1 MRQGRCG
8 GGTGGG
14 GGSGPSPQEAPQEFL
29 ITQYFWVRP
38 PAVVSS
44 PHPTQRTAWLVFS
57 HRDTPF
63 TSLLAG
69 SVSLNAYTPPA

>member
-1 MRQGRCG
+1 M
-8 GGTGGG
+8 
-14 GGSGPSPQEAPQEFL
+14 
-29 ITQYFWVRP
+29 IQYFCVRP

-44 PHPTQRTAWLVFS
+44 PQPTHSTAWLVFS

-63 TSLLAG
+63 TSLFAG